1 MSQVAA
7 ATGHNVVM
15 VDQTDDILSK
25 SKAAIQKS
33 LGRVAKKKFADDGE
47 VCKQTT
53 NKRRTKEC

>member
-1 MSQVAA
+1 MAA

-15 VDQTDDILSK
+15 VDQTDDILAK

-47 VCKQTT
+47 V
-53 NKRRTKEC
+53 

>member
-1 MSQVAA
+1 MAA

-15 VDQTDDILSK
+15 VDQTDNILAK

-47 VCKQTT
+47 VCVSDCVCAKSVSVLLL
-53 NKRRTKEC
+53 